1 MKQYSRR
8 SRKKNTRKNSVQTRT
23 IWWSCKYFFPIT
35 FQVFFFFASR
45 NLFFSQNLSKIWS
58 SLSTTI
64 STPVIRFMRLH
75 QTNPEKWLNVIRVKL
90 VRRQKMILKMRIC
103 FLVRSLLEK
112 KKVLCSWYEVAWV
125 SLRLSQKHVSRKMC
139 VRRVVPEKKRK
150 EKCFIRFTLSLKTKK
165 VGGAKTP

>member
-8 SRKKNTRKNSVQTRT
+8 SRKKILEK
-23 IWWSCKYFFPIT
+23 ILCKPERSGGVANIFFQSL
-35 FQVFFFFASR
+35 FKFFSFSLPEIF
-45 NLFFSQNLSKIWS
+45 FFSQKLSKIWS
-58 SLSTTI
+58 SLSTAI

-139 VRRVVPEKKRK
+139 VRRVVPEKKKERK
-150 EKCFIRFTLSLKTKK
+150 VLHTVYI
-165 VGGAKTP
+165 VA